1 MKQFSLSARLWFP
14 TLLVACV
21 VTCVA
26 AVTAVRTRD
35 SIATSGTAQTRQLDK
50 IQKISVWAGLTEANA
65 ARTLVLLS
73 LADTASGARLKT
85 DIESTSTRISA
96 LQKEITELA
105 RSPAEAELLGRVGQ
119 LRSAYVDLR
128 NQLTEARLT
137 GALSDEQITALRG
150 RIEAYT
156 RGQRELLALQHT
168 LAGAITA
175 EVSRSRM
182 QTVYLVCG
190 VMFGLIVLLVLSTA
204 YIARSILQPLKLA
217 RQATER
223 IASGDLSGHVDTAR
237 TDEIG
242 ELMRGLDRMT
252 VALRQLVG
260 DVRAGATG
268 LQSAS
273 AEIATGNA
281 DLSRR
286 TEQTASNLQETA
298 GSMAQLTHTVER
310 STTAATQA
318 NELAS
323 SAAEAAARGGDV
335 VSQVVTNMNEI
346 SASSRRI
353 GDIIGVIDGIA
364 FQTNILALN
373 AAVEAARAGEQG
385 RGFAVVAT
393 EVRSLAQ
400 RSAVAAKE
408 IKTLIADSIAKV
420 EQGSLQVGRTGDTMH
435 EMVTSVKRVTDIM
448 GEVSA
453 SSIEQ
458 TAGIE
463 QVNSA
468 ITQMD
473 QVTQQNAALVEEAAA
488 ASGSL
493 REQAAQLRELVSS
506 FKVGQDAES
515 QAFLEP
521 VHSRAVLPVRQPVAS
536 DKPAPA
542 KPAKPAAA
550 KPKAVAAAKQAPVL
564 KRPAPV
570 ASQRQPA
577 PANRPEPELKR
588 PALSQPA
595 AGDKSTKTAPVA
607 LNDDDWE
614 EF

>member
-385 RGFAVVAT
+385 RGFAVVAG
-393 EVRSLAQ
+393 EVRNLAQ
-400 RSAVAAKE
+400 RCASAATE
-408 IKTLIADSIAKV
+408 IRQLI
-420 EQGSLQVGRTGDTMH
+420 G
-435 EMVTSVKRVTDIM
+435 TSVERVGTGTRLVTEAGATMTELVDSVRRVAETIDAIRAAT
-448 GEVSA
+448 GEQNTGISGVHA
-453 SSIEQ
+453 SIHDLD
-458 TAGIE
+458 G
-463 QVNSA
+463 
-468 ITQMD
+468 M
-473 QVTQQNAALVEEAAA
+473 TQQNAALVEQTSAATTTLHQQARGLLAAVEAFRLD
-488 ASGSL
+488 GV
-493 REQAAQLRELVSS
+493 Q
-506 FKVGQDAES
+506 
-515 QAFLEP
+515 
-521 VHSRAVLPVRQPVAS
+521 RAVR
-536 DKPAPA
+536 
-542 KPAKPAAA
+542 
-550 KPKAVAAAKQAPVL
+550 
-564 KRPAPV
+564 
-570 ASQRQPA
+570 
-577 PANRPEPELKR
+577 
-588 PALSQPA
+588 
-595 AGDKSTKTAPVA
+595 
-607 LNDDDWE
+607 
-614 EF
+614 

>member
-385 RGFAVVAT
+385 RGFAVVAS

-400 RSAVAAKE
+400 RSAEAARE
-408 IKTLIADSIAKV
+408 IKGLIGASMTTV
-420 EQGSLQVGRTGDTMH
+420 EQGARLVGEAGSTMTELVASVSRVS
-435 EMVTSVKRVTDIM
+435 EMIGQITA
-448 GEVSA
+448 SA
-453 SSIEQ
+453 SEQ
-458 TAGIE
+458 HDGIVH
-463 QVNSA
+463 VNQA
-468 ITQMD
+468 IARLDDM
-473 QVTQQNAALVEEAAA
+473 TQQNAALVEQSAAA
-488 ASGSL
+488 ADSL
-493 REQAAQLRELVSS
+493 RDEAQRLGSAVRRFRVDAHEVERPAAASTRPSS
-506 FKVGQDAES
+506 PMPLATPRS
-515 QAFLEP
+515 AP
-521 VHSRAVLPVRQPVAS
+521 TASRPASPAAVARGGA
-536 DKPAPA
+536 PAPA
-542 KPAKPAAA
+542 AAVSA
-550 KPKAVAAAKQAPVL
+550 G
-564 KRPAPV
+564 
-570 ASQRQPA
+570 AS
-577 PANRPEPELKR
+577 
-588 PALSQPA
+588 
-595 AGDKSTKTAPVA
+595 
-607 LNDDDWE
+607 DDDWE
-614 EF
+614 TF

>member
-1 MKQFSLSARLWFP
+1 MKRFALPPRLWFP

-385 RGFAVVAT
+385 RGFAVVAS

-400 RSAVAAKE
+400 RSAEAARE
-408 IKTLIADSIAKV
+408 IKGLIGASMTTV
-420 EQGSLQVGRTGDTMH
+420 EQGARLVGEAGSTMTELVASVSRVS
-435 EMVTSVKRVTDIM
+435 EMIGQITA
-448 GEVSA
+448 SA
-453 SSIEQ
+453 SEQ
-458 TAGIE
+458 HDGIVH
-463 QVNSA
+463 VNQA
-468 ITQMD
+468 IARLDDM
-473 QVTQQNAALVEEAAA
+473 TQQNAALVEQSAAA
-488 ASGSL
+488 ADSL
-493 REQAAQLRELVSS
+493 RDEAQRLGSAVRRFRVDAHEVERPAASS
-506 FKVGQDAES
+506 TRPSSPMPLATPRS
-515 QAFLEP
+515 AP
-521 VHSRAVLPVRQPVAS
+521 TASRPASPAAVARGGA
-536 DKPAPA
+536 PAPA
-542 KPAKPAAA
+542 AA
-550 KPKAVAAAKQAPVL
+550 VS
-564 KRPAPV
+564 
-570 ASQRQPA
+570 ASA
-577 PANRPEPELKR
+577 
-588 PALSQPA
+588 S
-595 AGDKSTKTAPVA
+595 
-607 LNDDDWE
+607 DDDWE
-614 EF
+614 TF

>member
-35 SIATSGTAQTRQLDK
+35 SIETSGTAQTRQLDK
-50 IQKISVWAGLTEANA
+50 IEKISTWIGLTEANA
-65 ARTLVLLS
+65 ARTLLLLS
-73 LADTASGARLKT
+73 LADTASSGARLKS

-96 LQKEITELA
+96 LQKDIADLA
-105 RSPAEAELLGRVGQ
+105 RSPAETELFGRVGQ

-385 RGFAVVAT
+385 RGFAVVAS

-400 RSAVAAKE
+400 RSAEAARE
-408 IKTLIADSIAKV
+408 IKGLIGASMTTV
-420 EQGSLQVGRTGDTMH
+420 EQGARLVGEAGSTMTELVASVSRVS
-435 EMVTSVKRVTDIM
+435 EMIGQITA
-448 GEVSA
+448 SA
-453 SSIEQ
+453 SEQ
-458 TAGIE
+458 HDGIVH
-463 QVNSA
+463 VNQA
-468 ITQMD
+468 IARLDDM
-473 QVTQQNAALVEEAAA
+473 TQQNAALVEQSAAA
-488 ASGSL
+488 ADSL
-493 REQAAQLRELVSS
+493 RDEAQRLGSAVRRFRVDAHEVERPAASS
-506 FKVGQDAES
+506 TRPSSPMPLATPRS
-515 QAFLEP
+515 AP
-521 VHSRAVLPVRQPVAS
+521 TASRPASPAAVARGGA
-536 DKPAPA
+536 PAPA
-542 KPAKPAAA
+542 AAVSA
-550 KPKAVAAAKQAPVL
+550 G
-564 KRPAPV
+564 
-570 ASQRQPA
+570 AS
-577 PANRPEPELKR
+577 
-588 PALSQPA
+588 
-595 AGDKSTKTAPVA
+595 
-607 LNDDDWE
+607 DDDWE
-614 EF
+614 TF

>member
-373 AAVEAARAGEQG
+373 AAVEAARAGENG
-385 RGFAVVAT
+385 RGFAVVAA

-400 RSAVAAKE
+400 RSAEAAREIRGLILGSVDSVEAGASMADAARRSMDDIVSRYASVTELLGGITTASKE
-408 IKTLIADSIAKV
+408 QAI
-420 EQGSLQVGRTGDTMH
+420 
-435 EMVTSVKRVTDIM
+435 
-448 GEVSA
+448 
-453 SSIEQ
+453 
-458 TAGIE
+458 GIE
-463 QVNSA
+463 QINTAVG
-468 ITQMD
+468 QLD
-473 QVTQQNAALVEEAAA
+473 QVTQQNATLVEASLTSAHDLQQRAGRLTAAI
-488 ASGSL
+488 G
-493 REQAAQLRELVSS
+493 V
-506 FKVGQDAES
+506 FK
-515 QAFLEP
+515 
-521 VHSRAVLPVRQPVAS
+521 
-536 DKPAPA
+536 
-542 KPAKPAAA
+542 
-550 KPKAVAAAKQAPVL
+550 
-564 KRPAPV
+564 
-570 ASQRQPA
+570 
-577 PANRPEPELKR
+577 
-588 PALSQPA
+588 
-595 AGDKSTKTAPVA
+595 AGGNAR
-607 LNDDDWE
+607 
-614 EF
+614 

>member
-385 RGFAVVAT
+385 RGFAVVAG

-400 RSAVAAKE
+400 RSAEAAKE
-408 IKTLIADSIAKV
+408 IKRLITASVERVEEGTALADHAGSTMQEIVASI
-420 EQGSLQVGRTGDTMH
+420 RH
-435 EMVTSVKRVTDIM
+435 VTDIM
-448 GEVSA
+448 GEISTA
-453 SSIEQ
+453 SMEQ
-458 TAGIE
+458 STSVT
-463 QVNSA
+463 QVGHA
-468 ITQMD
+468 MTQMD
-473 QVTQQNAALVEEAAA
+473 QVTQQNAALVEQSAAA
-488 ASGSL
+488 AESL
-493 REQAAQLRELVSS
+493 KHQAQQL
-506 FKVGQDAES
+506 
-515 QAFLEP
+515 
-521 VHSRAVLPVRQPVAS
+521 VRTVEVFRLHGEALAS
-536 DKPAPA
+536 T
-542 KPAKPAAA
+542 
-550 KPKAVAAAKQAPVL
+550 
-564 KRPAPV
+564 R
-570 ASQRQPA
+570 
-577 PANRPEPELKR
+577 
-588 PALSQPA
+588 
-595 AGDKSTKTAPVA
+595 
-607 LNDDDWE
+607 
-614 EF
+614 